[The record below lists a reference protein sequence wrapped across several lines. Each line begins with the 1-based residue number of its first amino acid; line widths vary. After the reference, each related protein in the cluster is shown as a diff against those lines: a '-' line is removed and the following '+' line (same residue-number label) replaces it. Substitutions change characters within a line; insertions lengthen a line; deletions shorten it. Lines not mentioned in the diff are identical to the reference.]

1 MIEVDNSE
9 ELDEEAVD
17 DPSGTGSSEVPN
29 HCPQCGK
36 GFSTPG
42 NLSAHI
48 KGVHGP
54 KKECSYCHKMI
65 NSIEIKRLIREGK
78 LTMGDTRVPRAG
90 ISILPVR
97 GRNHPMENSPF
108 SVNLR
113 KTQPNL

>member
-65 NSIEIKRLIREGK
+65 NPIEIKRHIG
-78 LTMGDTRVPRAG
+78 TPAGPMG
-90 ISILPVR
+90 ISM
-97 GRNHPMENSPF
+97 G
-108 SVNLR
+108 
-113 KTQPNL
+113 K

>member
-1 MIEVDNSE
+1 MLMMTLPFNPIVLHILRKTGDRLLRRLLSAGVIEVDNSE
-9 ELDEEAVD
+9 ELDEESVD

-65 NSIEIKRLIREGK
+65 NPIEIKRHIG
-78 LTMGDTRVPRAG
+78 TPAGPMG
-90 ISILPVR
+90 ISM
-97 GRNHPMENSPF
+97 G
-108 SVNLR
+108 
-113 KTQPNL
+113 K